1 MKLKNSFFYTIRD
14 DIKDEDSK
22 SGNLLVRSGFIKK
35 EASGVYMFM
44 PFGLKVKKKIENI
57 IRDEMD
63 KSGALEV
70 LMPALIPDDIF
81 KKSGRYDSF
90 GKDMFK
96 LKDRNDRG
104 FCLGPTHEE
113 LFVIAAKE
121 KIKSYRD
128 MPFNIYQFQDKFR
141 DEARPRYGLI
151 RTREFTM
158 KDAYSFDLDSD
169 FANGSYNKMVTAYKN
184 SFDRM
189 GINYRI
195 VRADTGLMGGDLSEE
210 FQAITEIGED
220 TVVLCDKC
228 DFSSNIEVAPVK
240 ANVYKKE
247 DEKEKE
253 LVETPNVKTIE
264 DIVKFLNINIFKT
277 VKTLVYKIDG
287 EIYFILVNGSVKY
300 ILS

>member
-1 MKLKNSFFYTIRD
+1 
-14 DIKDEDSK
+14 
-22 SGNLLVRSGFIKK
+22 
-35 EASGVYMFM
+35 
-44 PFGLKVKKKIENI
+44 
-57 IRDEMD
+57 
-63 KSGALEV
+63 
-70 LMPALIPDDIF
+70 
-81 KKSGRYDSF
+81 
-90 GKDMFK
+90 MFK

-158 KDAYSFDLDSD
+158 KDAYSFDLNSET
-169 FANGSYNKMVTAYKN
+169 ANGSYDKMVRAYMN

-189 GINYRI
+189 GISYRI

-220 TVVLCDKC
+220 IVVLCDKC
-228 DFSSNIEVAPVK
+228 DF
-240 ANVYKKE
+240 
-247 DEKEKE
+247 
-253 LVETPNVKTIE
+253 
-264 DIVKFLNINIFKT
+264 FF
-277 VKTLVYKIDG
+277 
-287 EIYFILVNGSVKY
+287 
-300 ILS
+300 